1 LEFLAEYGMFLA
13 KAATFAF
20 VILFIVGSIAQ
31 MRKSTSDGDGEL
43 QIDNLNDKR
52 DSRRDQLAAEL
63 LDKKALK
70 KERKEK
76 KESKKSSK
84 AAQKGGEG
92 KKGRVFVLEFKGDI
106 YAKSVAHMRE
116 EISALLSMATT
127 QDEVVVRLES
137 SGGVVHG
144 YGLAASQLDRIRSR
158 GIKLTVAVDKVAAS
172 GGYMM
177 ACVADQIIAAPFAIL
192 GSIGVVGQVPNFS
205 RLLDKH
211 EIDYEMHTAGEYKRT
226 LTMFAKNT
234 ERGREKFVEDLEQTH
249 ELFKAFVNDH
259 RPQLDIDKVATGE
272 IWFGRQAKDMQMV
285 DELMTSDEYLA
296 NLMEAH
302 QVLEIKFTPKKKLQ
316 EKLASSISMTVENGF
331 DSFSEKLR
339 NSRFMS

>member
-1 LEFLAEYGMFLA
+1 MEFLAEYGMFLA
-13 KAATFAF
+13 KAATLVFA
-20 VILFIVGSIAQ
+20 ILFVVGSIAQ
-31 MRKSTSDGDGEL
+31 MRKTTSGGEGEL
-43 QIDNLNDKR
+43 QIDKLNEKR
-52 DSRRDQLAAEL
+52 DSRRDQLAAVL

-70 KERKEK
+70 QER

-84 AAQKGGEG
+84 SA
-92 KKGRVFVLEFKGDI
+92 KKSDEDQMGRVFVLEFKGDI
-106 YAKSVAHMRE
+106 YAKAVAQMRE
-116 EISALLSMATT
+116 EISAVLTMATT
-127 QDEVVVRLES
+127 KDEVVVRLES

-144 YGLAASQLDRIRSR
+144 YGLAASQLDRIRAK

-192 GSIGVVGQVPNFS
+192 GSIGVIGQVPNFS

-211 EIDYEMHTAGEYKRT
+211 EIDYEMHTAGEHKRT

-249 ELFKAFVNDH
+249 QLFKAFVNEH

-272 IWFGRQAKDMQMV
+272 IWFGRQAKEFQMV

-296 NLMEAH
+296 NQMDSHE
-302 QVLEIKFTPKKKLQ
+302 VLEVKFTPKKKLQ
-316 EKLASSISMTVENGF
+316 EKLANGLSMTVENGF

-339 NSRFMS
+339 NSRFLS